1 MDQMKAALLRVVKA
15 ADGIED
21 LRKAFVKIGINDN
34 ALYEIHGQLVDA
46 VSYMIGE
53 SDEVREEFDLSIAF
67 GVLVCNEKSIEECT
81 EELYAEYRKNRSLQ
95 VYDENILDHQE
106 QPKPNVMSREE
117 FNEMHRRNG
126 GYRYETPEGDWE

>member
-1 MDQMKAALLRVVKA
+1 MDRMKDALLRVVKA

-34 ALYEIHGQLVDA
+34 ALYEIRGQLVDA

-53 SDEVREEFDLSIAF
+53 NDEVREEFGDSTAYCVLTNPDLA
-67 GVLVCNEKSIEECT
+67 VDQRMEK
-81 EELYAEYRKNRSLQ
+81 LLAEYRKNTSLQ
-95 VYDENILDHQE
+95 AYDEHILDHPE

-117 FNEMHRRNG
+117 FDEMYRRNG

>member
-1 MDQMKAALLRVVKA
+1 MNMKDALLRVVTA
-15 ADGIED
+15 VDELNT
-21 LRKAFVKIGINDN
+21 LRKAYVMIGLSDN
-34 ALYEIHGQLVDA
+34 SLFEIFGQLVDA

-53 SDEVREEFDLSIAF
+53 SDEAREEFDLSVAF
-67 GVLVCNEKSIEECT
+67 GVLVRNEKSIKERT
-81 EELYAEYRKNRSLQ
+81 EELYAEYLKNRTLQ
-95 VYDENILDHQE
+95 EYDEDILDHPE